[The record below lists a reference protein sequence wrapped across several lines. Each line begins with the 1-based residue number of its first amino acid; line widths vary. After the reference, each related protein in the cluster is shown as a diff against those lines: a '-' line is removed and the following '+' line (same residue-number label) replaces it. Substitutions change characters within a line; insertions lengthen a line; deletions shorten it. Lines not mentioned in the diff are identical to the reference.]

1 MRAETLSVYL
11 CPFYVLTPAWA
22 WLAFLA
28 AGTAGGLLHPG
39 YRPVALPIL
48 VALAAN
54 VVFHLDYQYRGSL
67 YIYAAH
73 THLLVFALAAG
84 LAPWLG
90 PARPRL
96 RLGYIGAVLALAV
109 LVGATNLI
117 MAADFSTRFDIP
129 DTPCPAPCA

>member
-1 MRAETLSVYL
+1 MRPGPGWPSWRRAPRAGCCTRA
-11 CPFYVLTPAWA
+11 TA
-22 WLAFLA
+22 LAF
-28 AGTAGGLLHPG
+28 
-39 YRPVALPIL
+39 
-48 VALAAN
+48 N
-54 VVFHLDYQYRGSL
+54 VIFHLDYQYRGSL